1 MNVLSLAGFGCYG
14 SRMAFPKSLL
24 AEHEKLIFDLKPH
37 WVALVPSVL
46 WTIAAVAALFLGYR
60 GVEEVF
66 DENTNNA
73 KMVVGAVVTTAW
85 YLLAVLPALRWR
97 FTMFVLTTDRL
108 ITRHGII
115 AKHSREI
122 PLERINDVAFSQT
135 VLERVLGAGDLM
147 IESAGERGQTTI
159 SDVRKPEQVQLMIYK
174 QTEDNSTRIVT
185 GQVGVAM
192 SQAGGRE
199 ASVTEQLDD
208 LGRLRKEG
216 VLTEE
221 EFQAKKAEL
230 LKRL

>member
-1 MNVLSLAGFGCYG
+1 
-14 SRMAFPKSLL
+14 MAFPKNLL
-24 AEHEKLIFDLKPH
+24 ADHEKLIFDLKPH

-60 GVEEVF
+60 GVEAVF
-66 DENTNNA
+66 DDDTTNA
-73 KMVVGAVVTTAW
+73 KMVVGAVVTIAW
-85 YLLAVLPALRWR
+85 YFLAVLPALRWR
-97 FTMFVLTTDRL
+97 WTMFVLTSDRL
-108 ITRHGII
+108 ITRSGII

-122 PLERINDVAFSQT
+122 PLERINDVTFTQT
-135 VLERVLGAGDLM
+135 VLERVLGAGDLLV
-147 IESAGERGQTTI
+147 ESAGERGQTRI

-174 QTEDNSTRIVT
+174 QTEDNSTRVVR
-185 GQVGVAM
+185 GQMGEVAGHTPP
-192 SQAGGRE
+192 AE
-199 ASVTEQLDD
+199 PSVTEQLED